1 MRLHFSIL
9 RLEFCTLGHHVVDLG
24 VHWDTKGDSLGSR
37 VGFPLM
43 TESTLWVIEVALGK
57 RKLLERSEEEGVWG
71 RSGPGAESLYGF
83 FAIMGSFFRRS
94 FDNF

>member
-1 MRLHFSIL
+1 
-9 RLEFCTLGHHVVDLG
+9 
-24 VHWDTKGDSLGSR
+24 
-37 VGFPLM
+37 M

-71 RSGPGAESLYGF
+71 RSGHRGETLYGF
-83 FAIMGSFFRRS
+83 FATMGSFFRRS

>member
-1 MRLHFSIL
+1 
-9 RLEFCTLGHHVVDLG
+9 
-24 VHWDTKGDSLGSR
+24 
-37 VGFPLM
+37 M

-57 RKLLERSEEEGVWG
+57 RKLVERSEEEGVWG
-71 RSGPGAESLYGF
+71 RSGPGGESLYGF

>member
-1 MRLHFSIL
+1 
-9 RLEFCTLGHHVVDLG
+9 
-24 VHWDTKGDSLGSR
+24 
-37 VGFPLM
+37 M

-71 RSGPGAESLYGF
+71 RSAPGGESRYGF
-83 FAIMGSFFRRS
+83 FAIRGSFFRRS